1 MYILMTNGNSV
12 RKIMRFNR
20 IKTRILTMEPVDPV
34 QMNIF
39 QIDTYK
45 KALPFTPYVRRKLAA
60 RYLKLYHTSSSI
72 FHSSTFTTFTK

>member
-1 MYILMTNGNSV
+1 
-12 RKIMRFNR
+12 MRFNR
-20 IKTRILTMEPVDPV
+20 MKTRILTMEPVDPV

-60 RYLKLYHTSSSI
+60 R
-72 FHSSTFTTFTK
+72 